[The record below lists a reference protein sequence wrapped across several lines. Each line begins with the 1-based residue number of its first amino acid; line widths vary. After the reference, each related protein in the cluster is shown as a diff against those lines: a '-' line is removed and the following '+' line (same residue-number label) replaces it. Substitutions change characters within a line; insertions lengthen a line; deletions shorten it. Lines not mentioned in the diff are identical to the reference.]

1 MMAGTNSKDYEKK
14 RGIGIVSSKAYT
26 VISVHEAQGKKLMRI
41 RNPLGRKE
49 WSGDYSDK
57 SPLWTESLKQEV
69 GWIDKDDGIF
79 FMPF

>member
-1 MMAGTNSKDYEKK
+1 MMAGTYGYGEQKNPP
-14 RGIGIVSSKAYT
+14 GILSGKAYT

-41 RNPLGRKE
+41 RNPWGMHE
-49 WSGDYSDK
+49 WTGDYSDK

>member
-1 MMAGTNSKDYEKK
+1 MMASTYGYGEQKNPQ
-14 RGIGIVSSKAYT
+14 GIVSGKAYT

-41 RNPLGRKE
+41 RNPWGMHE
-49 WSGDYSDK
+49 WTGDYSDK

>member
-1 MMAGTNSKDYEKK
+1 MMASTYGYGEQKNPQ
-14 RGIGIVSSKAYT
+14 GILSGKAYT

-49 WSGDYSDK
+49 WSGDYCDN

-69 GWIDKDDGIF
+69 GWIDKDDGMF

>member
-1 MMAGTNSKDYEKK
+1 MMAGTYGYGEQKNPQ
-14 RGIGIVSSKAYT
+14 GILSGKAYT

-41 RNPLGRKE
+41 RNPWGMHE
-49 WSGDYSDK
+49 WTGDYSDK